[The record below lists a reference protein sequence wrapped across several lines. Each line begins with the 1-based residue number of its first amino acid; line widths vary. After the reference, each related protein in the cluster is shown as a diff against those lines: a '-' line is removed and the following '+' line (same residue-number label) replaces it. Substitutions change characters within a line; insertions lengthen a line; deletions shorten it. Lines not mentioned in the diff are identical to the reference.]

1 MGKYGTVGKTTHNSI
16 IRHKAHGMLN
26 KWDKNAN
33 KLTIC
38 DVYCFST
45 VIIKYLTR
53 LSITAIRSLP
63 LLLGLRYLTRLYA
76 HSLESHVTSV
86 ICLSDKREFLRVLKI
101 MYKFQFFVS
110 CKRTYKTYDLI
121 LPTNFL
127 FSVQTRKKLRAANKI
142 FQICLSCVY
151 IHIMYNIYNI

>member
-1 MGKYGTVGKTTHNSI
+1 MAV
-16 IRHKAHGMLN
+16 
-26 KWDKNAN
+26 
-33 KLTIC
+33 
-38 DVYCFST
+38 
-45 VIIKYLTR
+45 
-53 LSITAIRSLP
+53 RSLP

-76 HSLESHVTSV
+76 HSLGSQIISV
-86 ICLSDKREFLRVLKI
+86 ICLSDKRGFLRVLKI
-101 MYKFQFFVS
+101 MYKFPSFVS

-151 IHIMYNIYNI
+151 IQYIIFGRIGFITSFYSDKQSLPSRHRHLNLFLLPSCRSGI